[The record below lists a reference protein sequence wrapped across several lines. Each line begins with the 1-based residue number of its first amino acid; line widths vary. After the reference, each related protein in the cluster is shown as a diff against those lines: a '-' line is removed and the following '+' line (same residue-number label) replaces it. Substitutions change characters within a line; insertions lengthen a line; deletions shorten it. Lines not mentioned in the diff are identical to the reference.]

1 MFQIAS
7 VPDIGAC
14 ESKTALSSN
23 GSNTPS
29 TNDDRRRL
37 LSCNWHSISTTHAR
51 GDVRSMLSF
60 NASLLHSRTGSVFDS
75 DITRVCYHLVIRTM
89 NEKRNTDMSPEII
102 TMIAI
107 GIAIIGIQMTT
118 FLYTLRRMDAMQSEI
133 SEVKERMARLEGILI
148 GRLEV
153 GNGTVTQVGDD

>member
-1 MFQIAS
+1 
-7 VPDIGAC
+7 
-14 ESKTALSSN
+14 
-23 GSNTPS
+23 
-29 TNDDRRRL
+29 
-37 LSCNWHSISTTHAR
+37 
-51 GDVRSMLSF
+51 
-60 NASLLHSRTGSVFDS
+60 
-75 DITRVCYHLVIRTM
+75 
-89 NEKRNTDMSPEII
+89 MSPEII

-118 FLYTLRRMDAMQSEI
+118 FLYTLRRMDAMQGEI

>member
-1 MFQIAS
+1 
-7 VPDIGAC
+7 
-14 ESKTALSSN
+14 
-23 GSNTPS
+23 
-29 TNDDRRRL
+29 
-37 LSCNWHSISTTHAR
+37 
-51 GDVRSMLSF
+51 
-60 NASLLHSRTGSVFDS
+60 
-75 DITRVCYHLVIRTM
+75 
-89 NEKRNTDMSPEII
+89 MSPEII